1 MNKKIVNAP
10 YIPINRVIE
19 ALKKSE
25 ISIEESQEIFKEN
38 IVRYY
43 KSKMIYY
50 LRYKQ
55 WDDFFYV
62 YETAKMLGHGTDTS
76 THIIAAHGHIMAYS
90 NVEKAKNIIK
100 SLPETSATKLT
111 MNILL
116 IYEDLKSK
124 NIHPA
129 SPDWSIVLNLC
140 TAAALGTT
148 PMNKWKILENNPRTP
163 WHFHL
168 RPWKYPE
175 HFKNIKDDFRYKQQE
190 DK

>member
-1 MNKKIVNAP
+1 MNKKIVDTS
-10 YIPINRVIE
+10 YIPINKVIE

-43 KSKMIYY
+43 KNKMLAH
-50 LRYKQ
+50 LRYEQ
-55 WDDFFYV
+55 WHDFFYV
-62 YETAKMLGHGTDTS
+62 YETAKILGHGTDIS
-76 THIIAAHGHIMAYS
+76 THIIAAHGYIMAYS

-100 SLPETSATKLT
+100 SLPESPATNLT

-124 NIHPA
+124 DMNPA
-129 SPDWSIVLNLC
+129 SPDWSIVVNLC
-140 TAAALGTT
+140 AAAALGKT
-148 PMNKWKILENNPRTP
+148 PINKWKILENNPRTP
-163 WHFHL
+163 WHFSL

-175 HFKNIKDDFRYKQQE
+175 HIKGIKEDFRYKQRG